1 MFVYVVLK
9 ILNQRA
15 MNSALLTICF
25 PVLFSNESHVFTRIE
40 KVYAK
45 NNLKGIELANNYI
58 HRNKSIASPY
68 FFKLNHEL
76 EAVENKEI
84 SLLNRST
91 HLSNALSFGQKFEK
105 LANDE
110 FEQKIN
116 WELKKEEIKE
126 ATSAF
131 LNQLENTHPSKT
143 KLIVT
148 KVKKLCST
156 FEYEIEKP
164 VITTIETPNKSVLIE
179 KTPVELTEKP
189 STNSSTLNFNTLPL
203 GIENIPS
210 ANEQQE
216 IKIIALINAERK
228 KKGLK
233 TLVINKDLCRAARY
247 HASDLANQGYF
258 DHNTH
263 NVKNNKMIKELG
275 TFERIGLFYKGFANT
290 ENIAGG
296 NATAEG
302 TYQQWFHS
310 KGHHENMLNESATK
324 VGIGFIVNENSPYTY
339 YWVFCTA
346 VE

>member
-110 FEQKIN
+110 FEQILAAKPKSHLDYPSIIN
-116 WELKKEEIKE
+116 II
-126 ATSAF
+126 
-131 LNQLENTHPSKT
+131 N
-143 KLIVT
+143 KLR
-148 KVKKLCST
+148 KVKN
-156 FEYEIEKP
+156 
-164 VITTIETPNKSVLIE
+164 VI
-179 KTPVELTEKP
+179 
-189 STNSSTLNFNTLPL
+189 
-203 GIENIPS
+203 
-210 ANEQQE
+210 Q
-216 IKIIALINAERK
+216 
-228 KKGLK
+228 
-233 TLVINKDLCRAARY
+233 
-247 HASDLANQGYF
+247 
-258 DHNTH
+258 
-263 NVKNNKMIKELG
+263 NN
-275 TFERIGLFYKGFANT
+275 R
-290 ENIAGG
+290 
-296 NATAEG
+296 
-302 TYQQWFHS
+302 
-310 KGHHENMLNESATK
+310 
-324 VGIGFIVNENSPYTY
+324 
-339 YWVFCTA
+339 
-346 VE
+346 